1 MLHPTDVDFA
11 WAQPDVVPANA
22 PTYMSARY
30 QALFAAHDGSDTRV
44 LLCRAGEHT
53 ALLPLLVRDLGRGAR
68 EAYTAYGYGGFLG
81 DLLLSED
88 GIDGLR
94 RHLADD
100 GIVALFLRHSPFLGN
115 HAAMPE
121 GRSRLNRLTY
131 AVNLQRNDDTFAA
144 FLARM
149 PQKLRWSANFALRA
163 GLRVVFH
170 PLSGRSEEK
179 LSEFYSQYRA
189 VMEAKGAAD
198 YYLFSEKFFLEHA
211 VRLGEH
217 CELVEVADD
226 RGNFRAGAFFLLD
239 RSGWVHYH
247 LSAAPREAMK
257 LQAMELLVLSA
268 LHHYSHAGYH
278 TLHLGGGLALDET
291 DGLSRFKSKFASRKL
306 EFHISTLVCDETSY
320 QRERARRPLA
330 HPDFFLVADARGN
343 SAPDRADQVSGHT

>member
-1 MLHPTDVDFA
+1 MLHPTADVDFA
-11 WAQPDVVPANA
+11 WAHPDVVPANA
-22 PTYMSARY
+22 PTYMNARY
-30 QALFAAHDGSDTRV
+30 QALFAEHDGSDTRV

-88 GIDGLR
+88 AIDGLR

-115 HAAMPE
+115 QAAMPE
-121 GRSRLNRLTY
+121 GRRRLNRLTY
-131 AVNLQRNDDTFAA
+131 AVDLQRNDTFAE
-144 FLARM
+144 FLAHM
-149 PQKLRWSANFALRA
+149 PQKLRWSGNFALRA
-163 GLRVVFH
+163 DLRVVFH
-170 PLSGRSEEK
+170 PLSGGSHEIV
-179 LSEFYSQYRA
+179 SEFYSHYRA
-189 VMEAKGAAD
+189 VMEAKGTEH
-198 YYLFSEKFFLEHA
+198 YYLFSEQFFLEHA
-211 VRLGEH
+211 IRLGEH
-217 CELVEVADD
+217 CELVEVTDD

-268 LHHYSHAGYH
+268 LHHYGNAGYH
-278 TLHLGGGLALDET
+278 SLHLGGGLALDET

-306 EFHISTLVCDETSY
+306 EFHISTLVCDQSRY
-320 QRERARRPLA
+320 QHERARLPLSS
-330 HPDFFLVADARGN
+330 PDLFLVGDARGGC
-343 SAPDRADQVSGHT
+343 APTSTVHSGGRA